1 MPAPFLYG
9 LCNFADLSLAHR
21 FEPMKCCPFPGIGP
35 GGFSGALIGVDTC
48 PMEGIDRAK
57 YDEVLGLDGTDFTTV
72 VACPVGYRAADDKY
86 AMAPKVRFKTA
97 DVVEHI

>member
-21 FEPMKCCPFPGIGP
+21 FEPMKRCPFPGIGP

-48 PMEGIDRAK
+48 PMEGIDRAN

-86 AMAPKVRFKTA
+86 AMAPKVRFKSE
-97 DVVEHI
+97 DVIMRI